1 MADKEK
7 AVLPILNQAQ
17 RLSLEG
23 VSNRRAQLPVDKTRD
38 ELVEMELVVQQGAK
52 WAVTPKGKKVL
63 SLSSSKRNLGG
74 FRP

>member
-1 MADKEK
+1 MAEKEK

-17 RLSLEG
+17 RATLEG
-23 VSNRRAQLPVDKTRD
+23 VSNRRAQLPSDTTRD
-38 ELVEMELVVQQGAK
+38 ELAELGLVVKQGAK
-52 WAVTPKGKKVL
+52 WALTPKGKKVL